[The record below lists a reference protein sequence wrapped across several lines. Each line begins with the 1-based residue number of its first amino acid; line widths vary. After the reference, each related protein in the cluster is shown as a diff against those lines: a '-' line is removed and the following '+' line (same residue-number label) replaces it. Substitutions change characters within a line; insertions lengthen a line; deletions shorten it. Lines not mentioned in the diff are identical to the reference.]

1 MAQSLVIMGV
11 SGCGKSTIGRA
22 LAARLGR
29 RFVEG
34 DDLHPPENRAMMAAG
49 RPLNDAMR
57 APWLDRIAAELAHDA
72 GVVVSCSALKR
83 AYRDRLR
90 REAGMVFIH
99 LALPFDVAQTRV
111 SARADHFMPAA
122 LIDSQFATL
131 EPPINEPDVIE
142 IDATA
147 SFDRVLDDALA
158 SLARMGRSGP

>member
-11 SGCGKSTIGRA
+11 SGCGKST
-22 LAARLGR
+22 LGQAMATQLEW

-34 DDLHPPENRAMMAAG
+34 DDLHPPENRAAMAAG
-49 RPLNDAMR
+49 RPLDDTMR
-57 APWLDRIAAELAHDA
+57 APWLDRIAAELSQDA

-90 REAGMVFIH
+90 GAPGVVFIH
-99 LALPFDVAQTRV
+99 LALPFDVAKSRV
-111 SARADHFMPAA
+111 SARADHFMPAT

-131 EPPINEPDVIE
+131 EPPANEPDVIE

-147 SFDRVLDDALA
+147 SFDTVLNTALA
-158 SLARMGRSGP
+158 SLARMGRSAP